1 MCFLGLYLET
11 NNASSSRHGHM
22 ENKANI
28 IDDEEGVDDDD
39 HGGGDDHDDD
49 GIGKEPGQ

>member
-1 MCFLGLYLET
+1 
-11 NNASSSRHGHM
+11 M

-39 HGGGDDHDDD
+39 HDGGDG

>member
-1 MCFLGLYLET
+1 
-11 NNASSSRHGHM
+11 M

-39 HGGGDDHDDD
+39 HGGSDDHDD
-49 GIGKEPGQ
+49 GIGKEPGQQIFRPFGKEFPGWNQ